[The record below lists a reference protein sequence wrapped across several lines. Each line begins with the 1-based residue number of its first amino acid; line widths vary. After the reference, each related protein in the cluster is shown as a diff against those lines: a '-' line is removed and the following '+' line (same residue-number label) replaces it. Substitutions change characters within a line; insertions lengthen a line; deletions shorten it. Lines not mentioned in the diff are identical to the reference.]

1 MDNLNIRQFKLI
13 SGESIIALVNSN
25 NENNYVIERPV
36 IVYANMIGG
45 YQFSDWF
52 PFSNQK
58 VYTLHKYNI
67 VGDVSIVDDV
77 KATYV
82 KFALTLDK
90 KQKPQIRSEDEVM
103 ETLTQN
109 IMDRLNIEFD
119 DEITEEA
126 LPDTNKETIH

>member
-1 MDNLNIRQFKLI
+1 MENINVRQFKLI
-13 SGESIIALVNSN
+13 SGETIIALVNSN

-45 YQFSDWF
+45 YQFADWF

-58 VYTLHKYNI
+58 VYTINKYNI
-67 VGDVSIVDDV
+67 VGDVSIVDEV
-77 KATYV
+77 KATYI

-109 IMDRLNIEFD
+109 IMDRLNIEVE
-119 DEITEEA
+119 DEFTEEA
-126 LPDTNKETIH
+126 LPTTKKETIH

>member
-1 MDNLNIRQFKLI
+1 MENINVRQFKLI
-13 SGESIIALVNSN
+13 SGETIIALVNSN

-45 YQFSDWF
+45 YQFADWF

-58 VYTLHKYNI
+58 VYTINKYNI
-67 VGDVSIVDDV
+67 VGDVSIVDEV
-77 KATYV
+77 KATYI

-109 IMDRLNIEFD
+109 IMDRLNIEVE
-119 DEITEEA
+119 DEFTEEA
-126 LPDTNKETIH
+126 LPNTKKETIH

>member
-1 MDNLNIRQFKLI
+1 MENLNVRQFKLI
-13 SGESIIALVNSN
+13 SGETIIALVNSN
-25 NENNYVIERPV
+25 NESNYVIERPV

-45 YQFSDWF
+45 YQFADWF

-58 VYTLHKYNI
+58 VYTINKYNI
-67 VGDVSIVDDV
+67 VGDVSIVDEV
-77 KATYV
+77 KATYI

-109 IMDRLNIEFD
+109 IMDRLNIEVE
-119 DEITEEA
+119 DEFTEEA
-126 LPDTNKETIH
+126 LPTTKKETIH

>member
-1 MDNLNIRQFKLI
+1 MENLNVRQFKLI
-13 SGESIIALVNSN
+13 SGETIIALVNSN
-25 NENNYVIERPV
+25 NESNYVIERPV

-45 YQFSDWF
+45 YQFADWF

-58 VYTLHKYNI
+58 VYTINKYNI
-67 VGDVSIVDDV
+67 VGDVSIVDEV
-77 KATYV
+77 KATYI

-109 IMDRLNIEFD
+109 IMDRLNIEVE
-119 DEITEEA
+119 DEFIEEA
-126 LPDTNKETIH
+126 LPTTKKETIH

>member
-1 MDNLNIRQFKLI
+1 MENLNVRQFKLI
-13 SGESIIALVNSN
+13 SGETIIALVNSN

-45 YQFSDWF
+45 YQFADWF

-58 VYTLHKYNI
+58 VYTINKYNI
-67 VGDVSIVDDV
+67 VGDVSIVDEV
-77 KATYV
+77 KATYI

-109 IMDRLNIEFD
+109 IMDRLNIEVE
-119 DEITEEA
+119 DEFTEEA
-126 LPDTNKETIH
+126 LPTTKKETIH